1 MTRFQRIS
9 GAALAAA
16 LGVAAAPALAAEVVE
31 LSTATSTPGYYAPGY
46 YAPAEPV
53 YYTAP
58 ATTYYT
64 APATTY
70 YYQAPSGDTYYA
82 APVTDHST
90 VVGDTYYD
98 ESPIIV
104 TAPRA
109 SDDVL
114 ITDDVVDRI
123 ASDPRVS
130 GNIGVDTFRGDV
142 TLTGRT
148 GGTVQKD
155 FAEQDAKSVDGV
167 NDVENYIRPRVGGM

>member
-1 MTRFQRIS
+1 MTRFPRIS

-16 LGVAAAPALAAEVVE
+16 LAAATAPAFAAEVVE
-31 LSTATSTPGYYAPGY
+31 LSTPSTAPGYYAPRY

-58 ATTYYT
+58 ATTYY
-64 APATTY
+64 
-70 YYQAPSGDTYYA
+70 YQVPSTDPYYA
-82 APVTDHST
+82 APVTDHS
-90 VVGDTYYD
+90 VIVGDTYYD
-98 ESPIIV
+98 ESPIVV

-123 ASDPRVS
+123 ATDPRVS

-142 TLTGRT
+142 TLTGRV

-167 NDVENYIRPRVGGM
+167 VGVDNYIRPRVGEM

>member
-1 MTRFQRIS
+1 MRATLCSRNPHKARELE
-9 GAALAAA
+9 ALM
-16 LGVAAAPALAAEVVE
+16 
-31 LSTATSTPGYYAPGY
+31 PGWSFEILDADDYPQ
-46 YAPAEPV
+46 E
-53 YYTAP
+53 
-58 ATTYYT
+58 
-64 APATTY
+64 
-70 YYQAPSGDTYYA
+70 SGDTYYA

-167 NDVENYIRPRVGGM
+167 NNVENYIRPRVGGM

>member
-1 MTRFQRIS
+1 MTRFRRIS

-16 LGVAAAPALAAEVVE
+16 LAAAAVPALAAEVVE
-31 LSTATSTPGYYAPGY
+31 LSTPSSAPGYYAPGY
-46 YAPAEPV
+46 YAPAEPI

-58 ATTYYT
+58 A
-64 APATTY
+64 APY
-70 YYQAPSGDTYYA
+70 SYVVPSTDTYYA
-82 APVTDHST
+82 APVTDHS
-90 VVGDTYYD
+90 VVIGDTYYD
-98 ESPIIV
+98 ESPVIV
-104 TAPRA
+104 TAPRG
-109 SDDVL
+109 SEDVL

-123 ASDPRVS
+123 ALDPRVS

-167 NDVENYIRPRVGGM
+167 NNVDNLIRPRVGEM

>member
-1 MTRFQRIS
+1 MTRFQRVS

-16 LGVAAAPALAAEVVE
+16 LAVAAAPALAAQVVE
-31 LSTATSTPGYYAPGY
+31 LSTATTTPGYYAPGY

-58 ATTYYT
+58 ATTYYYET
-64 APATTY
+64 
-70 YYQAPSGDTYYA
+70 PSSDTYYA
-82 APVTDHST
+82 APVTDHSV

-98 ESPIIV
+98 EPPIIV

-167 NDVENYIRPRVGGM
+167 IGVENYIRPRVGEM

>member
-9 GAALAAA
+9 GAALATALAA
-16 LGVAAAPALAAEVVE
+16 AAAPALAAQVVE
-31 LSTATSTPGYYAPGY
+31 LSTAATTPGYYAPGY
-46 YAPAEPV
+46 YAPAEPI
-53 YYTAP
+53 
-58 ATTYYT
+58 YYT

-70 YYQAPSGDTYYA
+70 YYQVPSSDTYYT
-82 APVTDHST
+82 APVTDHSV

-98 ESPIIV
+98 ESPIVV

-155 FAEQDAKSVDGV
+155 FAEQDARSVDGV
-167 NDVENYIRPRVGGM
+167 NDVENYIRPRVGEM

>member
-1 MTRFQRIS
+1 MTRFPRIS
-9 GAALAAA
+9 GAALSAA
-16 LGVAAAPALAAEVVE
+16 LAAAAAPALAADVVE
-31 LSTATSTPGYYAPGY
+31 LSTATTTPGYYAPGY
-46 YAPAEPV
+46 YAPAQ
-53 YYTAP
+53 P
-58 ATTYYT
+58 AYST

-70 YYQAPSGDTYYA
+70 YYEVPSTDAYYA
-82 APVTDHST
+82 APVTDHS
-90 VVGDTYYD
+90 VIVGDTYYD

-123 ASDPRVS
+123 ATDRRVS
-130 GNIGVDTFRGDV
+130 GNIGVDTFRGQV

-155 FAEQDAKSVDGV
+155 FADQDAKSVDGV
-167 NDVENYIRPRVGGM
+167 NEVENYIRPRVGEM

>member
-1 MTRFQRIS
+1 
-9 GAALAAA
+9 
-16 LGVAAAPALAAEVVE
+16 VVE
-31 LSTATSTPGYYAPGY
+31 LSTASTAPGYYAPGY

-58 ATTYYT
+58 ATTYY
-64 APATTY
+64 
-70 YYQAPSGDTYYA
+70 YQVPSTDPYYA
-82 APVTDHST
+82 APVTDHS
-90 VVGDTYYD
+90 VIVGDTYYD

-123 ASDPRVS
+123 ATDPRVS

-142 TLTGRT
+142 TLTGRV

-155 FAEQDAKSVDGV
+155 FAEQDAKTVDGV
-167 NDVENYIRPRVGGM
+167 NNVENYIRPRVGEM

>member
-1 MTRFQRIS
+1 MTRFRRIS

-16 LGVAAAPALAAEVVE
+16 LAAAAAPALAAQVVE
-31 LSTATSTPGYYAPGY
+31 LSTATTTPGYYAPGY

-58 ATTYYT
+58 ATTYY
-64 APATTY
+64 Y
-70 YYQAPSGDTYYA
+70 EAPSSDVYYP
-82 APVTDHST
+82 APVTDHSV
-90 VVGDTYYD
+90 VVGDTYYGD
-98 ESPIIV
+98 SPIIV

-109 SDDVL
+109 SDDAL

-167 NDVENYIRPRVGGM
+167 NGVENYIRPRVGEM

>member
-1 MTRFQRIS
+1 MTRFRRIS

-16 LGVAAAPALAAEVVE
+16 FAAAAVPALAAEVVE
-31 LSTATSTPGYYAPGY
+31 LSTASTTPGYYAPGY
-46 YAPAEPV
+46 YAPAEPI
-53 YYTAP
+53 
-58 ATTYYT
+58 YYT

-70 YYQAPSGDTYYA
+70 YYETPSTDSYYA
-82 APVTDHST
+82 APITDHSV
-90 VVGDTYYD
+90 VVGDPYYA

-114 ITDDVVDRI
+114 ITDDVVDRL
-123 ASDPRVS
+123 ASDTRVS

-155 FAEQDAKSVDGV
+155 FAEQDASSVDGV
-167 NDVENYIRPRVGGM
+167 SGVENHIRPRVGEM